1 MRCLRAPP
9 SCCAHHAVDR
19 TDPTPLPALSRRACV
34 VSAPLS
40 LAATLSCPPRA
51 AARPVP
57 DQSVAQRV
65 YEETR
70 PSVVG
75 IANFRIVDGAVAD
88 VQQLGSGVVWDQ
100 RGYVVTAYAGVS
112 RATAAAATASSATPP
127 GTGVPAQPTA
137 PLIQGA
143 SMAQSTAAAGRQ
155 LRVSVLDA
163 SVSPPQLKQ
172 FPAELVGVSALH
184 NLAVL
189 LISDAPQEILAP
201 IPLGSNADV
210 RVGQAA
216 FAVGLPFGLSS
227 HSLSY
232 GIISG
237 ARRPVPSGVPGLL
250 LPGGAFLTDASVD
263 VTTSGGAMVDSSG
276 RLMGMLL
283 APPNS
288 TRASALGLT
297 RPSSLSFAVPVD
309 VLARIVPQLIA
320 FGDTRPS

>member
-1 MRCLRAPP
+1 M
-9 SCCAHHAVDR
+9 
-19 TDPTPLPALSRRACV
+19 
-34 VSAPLS
+34 
-40 LAATLSCPPRA
+40 
-51 AARPVP
+51 
-57 DQSVAQRV
+57 AQRV
-65 YEETR
+65 YEDTR

-75 IANFRIVDGAVAD
+75 IANFRVVDGAVAD
-88 VQQLGSGVVWDQ
+88 VTQLGSGVVWDQ
-100 RGYVVTAYAGVS
+100 RGYVVTAYTGVS
-112 RATAAAATASSATPP
+112 RAAAAGASSAAAAPP
-127 GTGVPAQPTA
+127 GSGVPAQPA
-137 PLIQGA
+137 VPLVQGA
-143 SMAQSTAAAGRQ
+143 SVAQSTPASGRQ

-201 IPLGSNADV
+201 IPLGTNADV
-210 RVGQAA
+210 HVGQAA

-237 ARRPVPSGVPGLL
+237 ARRPVPSGIPGLL

-263 VTTSGGAMVDSSG
+263 ATTSGGAMVDSSG
-276 RLMGMLL
+276 RLLGMLL

-309 VLARIVPQLIA
+309 VVARIVPQLIA
-320 FGDTRPS
+320 FGEPRDTRPS